1 MGKFIDEVAKI
12 NQNEN
17 HKYKISEE
25 RNNVKN
31 ALYKYFNREF
41 LKCDDYDDVDIKY
54 NYFMQDRTKNQV
66 CYHAHDFGTHVTME
80 FVDTTY
86 YKELDKVYKIFKKRR
101 DIALNTDAIK
111 NCDIQSFE
119 IVFNSKKQ
127 MMLEK
132 TLKRHAELNPP
143 LYEEEKNGYLIKH
156 YTVLD
161 SNSNPYDLKL
171 YYSKKNDK
179 IKENVLNV
187 MMTYNGLK
195 KDGFLK
201 DIPIQTSHIVS
212 FIVGIICI
220 PIALLFVGYKL
231 LALIVFIIA
240 MFLIWF
246 V

>member
-101 DIALNTDAIK
+101 DIAINTDAVK
-111 NCDIQSFE
+111 DCELQTFE
-119 IVFNSKKQ
+119 IVFDSKKQ

-132 TLKRHAELNPP
+132 TLKRHAELNAP

-156 YTVLD
+156 YKVLD
-161 SNSNPYDLKL
+161 SNSNPYDLKI
-171 YYSKKNDK
+171 YYNKKNDK
-179 IKENVLNV
+179 IKEDVLNV
-187 MMTYNGLK
+187 MLTYRDLN
-195 KDGFLK
+195 KDKFL
-201 DIPIQTSHIVS
+201 DGIPVQTNPIATIIVTL
-212 FIVGIICI
+212 IAI
-220 PIALLFVGYKL
+220 PLALLFVGYKL
-231 LALIVFIIA
+231 LALIVFIIL
-240 MFLIWF
+240 MILIWLT
-246 V
+246 